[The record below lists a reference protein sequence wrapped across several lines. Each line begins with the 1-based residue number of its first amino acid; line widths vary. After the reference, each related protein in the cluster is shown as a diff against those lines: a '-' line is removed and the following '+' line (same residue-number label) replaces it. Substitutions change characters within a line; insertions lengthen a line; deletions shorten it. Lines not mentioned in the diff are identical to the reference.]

1 MLLGHFKNTF
11 LSRPHS
17 ASTTLERSSGRE
29 MDKGYV
35 ARNLQ
40 PGCPT
45 SECRPAAADS
55 ESRAGYDQTKGG
67 VLHGAGTEAG

>member
-1 MLLGHFKNTF
+1 
-11 LSRPHS
+11 
-17 ASTTLERSSGRE
+17 